1 MKISSINR
9 IILLINI
16 ALIIISFISYRYIFQ
31 VETTKRI
38 YSEES
43 SKFVEE
49 NKNPIYKID
58 KIILYSSANAVDN
71 SNGELKSID
80 ISQFSD
86 IEIYINNK
94 SQISEVTPE
103 NTVNSLFIDNIK
115 VITDSE
121 QGEKI
126 FNYKNPLQCGKYV
139 ELENWRD
146 DGILFN
152 VINSNE
158 KNREANYDE
167 NIFYTD
173 CSNPISLGY
182 INKNIL
188 TSCEVSSNN
197 ASISFD
203 GSILADAGV
212 DLESLNATI
221 TFSLHLINNYNEE
234 YVCNVKIEND
244 LTSDE
249 NEEGIYS
256 GYLMKIIT
264 PKDEEGNFIK
274 ITD

>member
-1 MKISSINR
+1 MKISSINK
-9 IILLINI
+9 ILLLIDI
-16 ALIIISFISYRYIFQ
+16 ALLMISIIAYKYIFQ

-43 SKFVEE
+43 SRFVEE

-58 KIILYSSANAVDN
+58 QIILYSSANVVDN
-71 SNGELKSID
+71 SDGELKNLD

-86 IEIYINNK
+86 IEIYIDNK
-94 SQISEVTPE
+94 SQVTEITPE
-103 NTVNSLFIDNIK
+103 NTINSLFIDNIR
-115 VITDSE
+115 IDASSE

-152 VINSNE
+152 VVNSNE
-158 KNREANYDE
+158 KNREANYNE

-188 TSCEVSSNN
+188 TNCEVNSNN

-203 GSILADAGV
+203 GSILAAAGI
-212 DLESLNATI
+212 DLETLNATI

-234 YVCNVKIEND
+234 YVCNIKIEND
-244 LTSDE
+244 LAS
-249 NEEGIYS
+249 EEGIYS
-256 GYLMKIIT
+256 GYLMRIIRPT
-264 PKDEEGNFIK
+264 EEEGSFIK

>member
-16 ALIIISFISYRYIFQ
+16 ALLIICIIAYKYIFQ
-31 VETTKRI
+31 VETTKKI

-49 NKNPIYKID
+49 NKNPVYKID
-58 KIILYSSANAVDN
+58 QIILYSSANVVDN
-71 SNGELKSID
+71 SNGQLKSLD
-80 ISQFSD
+80 ISQFTD
-86 IEIYINNK
+86 IEIIIDNK
-94 SQISEVTPE
+94 SQNSEITAE
-103 NTVNSLFIDNIK
+103 NTINELFIDNIK
-115 VITDSE
+115 IESASE
-121 QGEKI
+121 NGEKI

-152 VINSNE
+152 VVNSNE
-158 KNREANYDE
+158 KNRSANYDE

-173 CSNPISLGY
+173 CSNPISLGF

-188 TSCEVSSNN
+188 TNCEVSSDN
-197 ASISFD
+197 ASIAFD
-203 GSILADAGV
+203 GSILAAAGI
-212 DLESLNATI
+212 DLESLDATI
-221 TFSLHLINNYNEE
+221 TFSLHLINNYHEE
-234 YVCNVKIEND
+234 YVCNIKIEND
-244 LTSDE
+244 LTS
-249 NEEGIYS
+249 EEGIYS

-264 PKDEEGNFIK
+264 PTENEYDFIK

>member
-1 MKISSINR
+1 MKISSINK
-9 IILLINI
+9 IIFLIDIALLIISII
-16 ALIIISFISYRYIFQ
+16 AYRYIFQ

-58 KIILYSSANAVDN
+58 RIILYSSANVVDN
-71 SNGELKSID
+71 SNGELKNLD

-86 IEIYINNK
+86 IEIYIDNK
-94 SQISEVTPE
+94 SQISEITPE
-103 NTVNSLFIDNIK
+103 NTVNELFIDNIK
-115 VITDSE
+115 IESNSE

-126 FNYKNPLQCGKYV
+126 LNYKNPLQCGKYV

-188 TSCEVSSNN
+188 TNCEVSSNN

-203 GSILADAGV
+203 GSILAAAGV
-212 DLESLNATI
+212 DLESLNSKI
-221 TFSLHLINNYNEE
+221 SFSLHLVNNYNEE
-234 YVCNVKIEND
+234 YVCNVNIENN
-244 LTSDE
+244 LTD
-249 NEEGIYS
+249 EEGIYS
-256 GYLMKIIT
+256 GYLMKIVT
-264 PKDEEGNFIK
+264 PTEEEGSFIK

>member
-1 MKISSINR
+1 MKINSINK
-9 IILLINI
+9 IILLIDI
-16 ALIIISFISYRYIFQ
+16 ALLIISIIVYRYIFQ

-43 SKFVEE
+43 AKFVEE

-58 KIILYSSANAVDN
+58 QIILYSSANAIDN
-71 SNGELKSID
+71 SDGELKSLD

-86 IEIYINNK
+86 IEIYIDNK
-94 SQISEVTPE
+94 SQIPEITPE
-103 NTVNSLFIDNIK
+103 NTINGLFIDNIR
-115 VITDSE
+115 IESDSE
-121 QGEKI
+121 NGEKI

-152 VINSNE
+152 VINTNE

-188 TSCEVSSNN
+188 TNCEVNSNN

-203 GSILADAGV
+203 GSILAAAGI
-212 DLESLNATI
+212 DLTSLKSTI
-221 TFSLHLINNYNEE
+221 TFSLHLINNYNDE
-234 YVCNVKIEND
+234 YVCNIKIEND
-244 LTSDE
+244 LTG
-249 NEEGIYS
+249 EEGIYS

-264 PKDEEGNFIK
+264 PTEDEGSFIK